1 MNSMAVPRLLQLA
14 QDLEWLGCELEYQGK
29 KHALEGFPGQGPT
42 WQTFLRMRDG
52 VIKTADKLER
62 ELKGSISFNP
72 TSVAGIEYPLEAAM
86 DAVGIQLSA
95 VEDIKQAA
103 EFAVHELPPKVRGF
117 TKMVETFLTATG
129 ALAR

>member
-1 MNSMAVPRLLQLA
+1 MTSMSVPRLLQLA
-14 QDLEWLGCELEYQGK
+14 RDLEWLGCELEYQGK
-29 KHALEGFPGQGPT
+29 KHALEGFPEAGPT
-42 WQTFLRMRDG
+42 WETFLRMREG
-52 VIKTADKLER
+52 VMTTADKLER

-103 EFAVHELPPKVRGF
+103 EFSVHELPPKVRGF
-117 TKMVETFLTATG
+117 TKMVETYLTATG
-129 ALAR
+129 ALGR